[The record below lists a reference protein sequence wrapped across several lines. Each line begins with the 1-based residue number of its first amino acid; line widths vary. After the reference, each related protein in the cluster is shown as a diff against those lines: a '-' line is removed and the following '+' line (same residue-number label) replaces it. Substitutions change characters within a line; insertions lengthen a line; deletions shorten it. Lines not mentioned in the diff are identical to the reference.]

1 MSTKDDVFNYV
12 MNSPENTN
20 PAVLRSLLDN
30 LEAPMQEKFI
40 ITITYDSLTS
50 NFVGDKT
57 LDEVIAAYNS
67 GKNIIVGFS
76 GDFSEAPVSH
86 LDECTC
92 IITNTSLY
100 EDDIVGFGFFGNA
113 YLGDLYSSINGFYG
127 GQNDILI
134 SSYQWG

>member
-1 MSTKDDVFNYV
+1 MSTKDEVFDYV
-12 MNSPENTN
+12 MNSPEDTN
-20 PAVLRSLLDN
+20 PSVLRSLLDN

-50 NFVGDKT
+50 NYVGDKT

-76 GDFSEAPVSH
+76 GDFSESPTQH

-92 IITNTSLY
+92 IIVSISLY
-100 EDDIVGFGFFGNA
+100 EGDIIGFGFFGNA
-113 YLGDLYSSINGFYG
+113 CLGDLYSSIDGFYG
-127 GQNDILI
+127 GQNNILI
-134 SSYQWG
+134 TTYQWA